1 MSFTKND
8 QAVVLNRES
17 LQYLANCIRLVHSL
31 PDLLNDVLPS
41 QTTTYSSYKVTELL
55 NTLNTDLQNYVNNA
69 LGNLSHLKKEIV
81 SVAPTDSSADED
93 TIYLVQDASG
103 GYEQY
108 LKINGV
114 VTSLGSTSAINN
126 VYTKTE
132 SDTKFALLSTL
143 NSLITT
149 VGGLNDLTTT
159 DKTSIVNAINEL
171 KTSLTS
177 ITTHTNDTDI
187 HITTAERTKWNEVD
201 NKVDKADIIDNLTS
215 TNTDKPLSAKQGKVL
230 KGEVDLKANDNEVV
244 KKTDITTTI
253 NSSSTDTQVP
263 SAKAIYNK
271 TKNRVIRIENG
282 GDIIAYADSL
292 GNEAVTETIRFT
304 NSINSPYGANDKDND
319 FHYTIYNMYDA
330 RFKRIVAYDIRKND
344 MYMIMKYGGR
354 WRTWQRLCATSV
366 ADVSTTTI
374 TFTSTTNY
382 KQSTQVALKY
392 IVSNGICYVSGG
404 INCVS
409 PSSSDTRVS
418 TLPKPKAGYQY
429 CKTIGVGSNATDTN
443 TPLLFVGTKGE
454 LFLSK
459 GLANG
464 DYRCT
469 FSYPVA

>member
-81 SVAPTDSSADED
+81 SVTPTDSSADED

-132 SDTKFALLSTL
+132 SDAKFALLSTL
-143 NSLITT
+143 NSLITA

-171 KTSLTS
+171 KTELTS
-177 ITTHTNDTDI
+177 MTSHTNDADI

-201 NKVDKADIIDNLTS
+201 NKVDKTDIVSVLDSTVTNNQLVDGKTLVDKFNSIEDNLSRRYNFDDKKSASIVDRKLAIKSAINSLKKDGTTDSSIDYYGNNLVFLIRYNGGYYYTYIMTSYMSKVFIQEYSPYATDMNFWLEDEMGELYIRGTIPMVKDIIRIVNPFTTNKDKYKLYEGKYTIDENTKTCTLTVS
-215 TNTDKPLSAKQGKVL
+215 IDCLSPASVAIDVGSLNTLNFKTPSSPRTF
-230 KGEVDLKANDNEVV
+230 DLKAED
-244 KKTDITTTI
+244 D
-253 NSSSTDTQVP
+253 STN
-263 SAKAIYNK
+263 IMRFY
-271 TKNRVIRIENG
+271 
-282 GDIIAYADSL
+282 L
-292 GNEAVTETIRFT
+292 GSTSCQIWLGTAGKRYTGTVT
-304 NSINSPYGANDKDND
+304 
-319 FHYTIYNMYDA
+319 YTI
-330 RFKRIVAYDIRKND
+330 K
-344 MYMIMKYGGR
+344 
-354 WRTWQRLCATSV
+354 
-366 ADVSTTTI
+366 
-374 TFTSTTNY
+374 
-382 KQSTQVALKY
+382 
-392 IVSNGICYVSGG
+392 
-404 INCVS
+404 
-409 PSSSDTRVS
+409 
-418 TLPKPKAGYQY
+418 
-429 CKTIGVGSNATDTN
+429 
-443 TPLLFVGTKGE
+443 
-454 LFLSK
+454 
-459 GLANG
+459 
-464 DYRCT
+464 
-469 FSYPVA
+469 

>member
-132 SDTKFALLSTL
+132 SDSKFGLLSTL
-143 NSLITT
+143 NSLITV

-171 KTSLTS
+171 KSDKV
-177 ITTHTNDTDI
+177 NRTDI
-187 HITTAERTKWNEVD
+187 V
-201 NKVDKADIIDNLTS
+201 DNLTS
-215 TNTDKPLSAKQGKVL
+215 TDTDKPLSAKQGKVL
-230 KGEVDLKANDNEVV
+230 KGEVDLKANKTEVV

-253 NSSSTDTQVP
+253 DSTSTDTQVP
-263 SAKAIYNK
+263 SASAIYHK
-271 TKNRVIRIENG
+271 SKNGITEILTNN
-282 GDIIAYADSL
+282 DIIAYADTI
-292 GNEAVTETIRFT
+292 GAQMVTDTVRIM
-304 NSINSPYGANDKDND
+304 NGINSPYGADNISND
-319 FHYTIYNMYDA
+319 FHYTIYNINNEN
-330 RFKRIVAYDIRKND
+330 FKRIVAYDVRKND
-344 MYMIMKYGGR
+344 MYMIIKRNG
-354 WRTWQRLCATSV
+354 TWSDWKRVCTTNV
-366 ADVSTTTI
+366 ADVPVTNIAPSDTTTFI
-374 TFTSTTNY
+374 NFKGNSNCNY
-382 KQSTQVALKY
+382 CVK
-392 IVSNGICYVSGG
+392 NGICYVSLWGVKIASTGG
-404 INCVS
+404 TIKPGVI
-409 PSSSDTRVS
+409 
-418 TLPKPKAGYQY
+418 LPKCANNRAGVLM
-429 CKTIGVGSNATDTN
+429 TGTGDATEHA
-443 TPLLFVGTKGE
+443 FVFILDNGE
-454 LFLSK
+454 LCFDVK
-459 GLANG
+459 DANIELYG
-464 DYRCT
+464 S
-469 FSYPVA
+469 FSYPVAEQ